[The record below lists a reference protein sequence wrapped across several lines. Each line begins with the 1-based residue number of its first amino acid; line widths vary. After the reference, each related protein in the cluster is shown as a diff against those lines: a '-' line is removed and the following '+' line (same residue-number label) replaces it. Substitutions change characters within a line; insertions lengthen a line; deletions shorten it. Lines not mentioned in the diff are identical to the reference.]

1 MDHLRAQARRSP
13 LFVWFAKHGAIWPVI
28 GLLAIWQLTCLAGFV
43 PARLLPSPTAVALRL
58 AHDLL
63 DPGFLFHIGQTLI
76 RLFSGFLIAL
86 ALGLCLGI
94 AMAQGAEPFLTPLVR
109 VASPIPKIA
118 LYPALVLLLGFGHA
132 SKIALVVA
140 DAVFPLMLATLHG
153 LRSVPPKLVWA
164 AQAAGASRSV
174 VVLTVKLPSALGPIL
189 TGCRIALVIACL
201 NVFLA
206 EMISSSDGLG
216 HLLVTA
222 ARSYQVVDMFVPL
235 VLISLI
241 GLLLNASLQFARRRL
256 PIAS

>member
-1 MDHLRAQARRSP
+1 MHGLLAQARRAP
-13 LFVWFAKHGAIWPVI
+13 LLAGLARCGAVWPVI
-28 GLLAIWQLTCLAGFV
+28 GLLAIWQAACVAGLV
-43 PARLLPSPTAVALRL
+43 PARLLPSPSAVALRL
-58 AHDLL
+58 AHDLC
-63 DPGFLFHIGQTLI
+63 DAGFLFHVGQTLI
-76 RLFSGFLIAL
+76 RLFAGFFIAL

-94 AMAQGAEPFLTPLVR
+94 AMAQGAEPFIAPLVR
-109 VASPIPKIA
+109 VAAPIPKIA
-118 LYPALVLLLGFGHA
+118 LYPALVLLLGFGHT

-140 DAVFPLMLATLHG
+140 DAVFPLMWATLHG

-164 AQAAGASRSV
+164 AQAAGASRAT

-222 ARSYQVVDMFVPL
+222 ARSYQMVDMFVPL

-241 GLLLNASLQFARRRL
+241 GLALNASLQFARRRL
-256 PIAS
+256 PAAP

>member
-1 MDHLRAQARRSP
+1 MKRPSRSY
-13 LFVWFAKHGAIWPVI
+13 GAAWPVI
-28 GLLAIWQLTCLAGFV
+28 GLLLVWQLVCASGLV
-43 PARLLPSPTAVALRL
+43 PPALLPAPLTIALRL
-58 AHDLL
+58 AQELL
-63 DPGFLFHIGQTLI
+63 EPGFLFHIGQTAI
-76 RLFSGFLIAL
+76 RLFAGFFIAL
-86 ALGLCLGI
+86 ALGLGLGI
-94 AMAQGAEPFLTPLVR
+94 AMAQGAEPLLTPLVR
-109 VASPIPKIA
+109 VAAPIPKIA

-153 LRSVPPKLVWA
+153 LRSVQPKLVWA
-164 AQAAGASRSV
+164 AQAAGASRSAI
-174 VVLTVKLPSALGPIL
+174 VLTVMLPSALGPIL
-189 TGCRIALVIACL
+189 AGCRIGLVIACV

-241 GLLLNASLQFARRRL
+241 GLALNASLQFARHRFAAAL
-256 PIAS
+256 